1 MCNIP
6 SEFRIPIS
14 PYIPEKVY
22 EDTRAV
28 YTTCAKKKKQK
39 AGNLDH
45 IFDSKEST
53 ACLPD
58 FELSLFLGKTS
69 VSFFFFLFFML
80 L

>member
-1 MCNIP
+1 MC
-6 SEFRIPIS
+6 
-14 PYIPEKVY
+14 
-22 EDTRAV
+22 
-28 YTTCAKKKKQK
+28 KKKKIQK

-69 VSFFFFLFFML
+69 VSFFFPFFYVIVTKNSVVQRWIYL
-80 L
+80 LWARVFRGA

>member
-28 YTTCAKKKKQK
+28 YTTCAKKKKIQK

-69 VSFFFFLFFML
+69 VSFFFSML